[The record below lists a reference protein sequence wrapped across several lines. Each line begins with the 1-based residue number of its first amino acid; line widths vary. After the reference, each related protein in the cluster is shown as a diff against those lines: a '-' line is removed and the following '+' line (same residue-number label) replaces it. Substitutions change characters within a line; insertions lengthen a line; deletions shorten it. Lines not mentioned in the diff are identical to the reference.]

1 MTCVAAIVLAGCG
14 GAGSQTV
21 FSPPGVA
28 VPRTTEES
36 IAQAHAVPQW
46 QALNLAH
53 RACPEAGPGEVQC
66 DLLIL
71 NESPRGKVYGWGA
84 PDIEVAYNLPSS
96 SKGSGQIVAIVDAY
110 DNPNVASDLAAYRRH
125 YGLPKAQ
132 FYKYNQYGQQGHY
145 PKGNTSW
152 GAEIDLDVDMVSASC
167 PNCTIYLIE
176 VNDYNGRSI
185 ATAEREAAKLGAH
198 IVSNSF
204 GCVRCLGPRNV
215 LEKAFETPGV
225 THVVS
230 AGDRGY
236 LTDVPMEFDSVVSV
250 GGTVLSKSGST
261 YSEVV
266 WPDTGGGCATHLAKP
281 SWQRDP
287 SCSGR
292 TTNDVAAVAWN
303 VAYYDTYGEGGWL
316 ISGGT
321 SDAAPIIAGVFGL
334 AGNAREQDGGKTFWT
349 LTEKQRQENLHAI
362 ASGTNNCPPR
372 LRGSYL
378 CVAGTEEF
386 GTYSG
391 PTGWG
396 TPNGIGAF

>member
-1 MTCVAAIVLAGCG
+1 MVSILGRCALMTCVAAIVLAGCG

-21 FSPPGVA
+21 FSPTGVA

-71 NESPRGKVYGWGA
+71 NESPQGKVYGWGA
-84 PDIEVAYNLPSS
+84 PDIEAAYNLPSS

-125 YGLPKAQ
+125 YGLPKAK

-204 GCVRCLGPRNV
+204 GCVRCLEPRNV
-215 LEKAFETPGV
+215 LEKAFEIPGV

-236 LTDVPMEFDSVVSV
+236 LTDLPMEFDSVVSV

-266 WPDTGGGCATHLAKP
+266 WPDTGGGCATHFAKP

-303 VAYYDTYGEGGWL
+303 VASYDTYGDGGWHIVRRHERCRADYRRRVRTCRERQQTRRRQNL
-316 ISGGT
+316 L
-321 SDAAPIIAGVFGL
+321 DVDRKAAPGGSARHQQRHRWLPPAL
-334 AGNAREQDGGKTFWT
+334 AGQ
-349 LTEKQRQENLHAI
+349 L
-362 ASGTNNCPPR
+362 P
-372 LRGSYL
+372 LRRR
-378 CVAGTEEF
+378 
-386 GTYSG
+386 
-391 PTGWG
+391 
-396 TPNGIGAF
+396 NRGI

>member
-84 PDIEVAYNLPSS
+84 PDIEAAYNLPSS

-110 DNPNVASDLAAYRRH
+110 DNPNVASDLAVYRRH

-204 GCVRCLGPRNV
+204 GCVRCLGPRTSS
-215 LEKAFETPGV
+215 KKHSKPPG
-225 THVVS
+225 
-230 AGDRGY
+230 
-236 LTDVPMEFDSVVSV
+236 
-250 GGTVLSKSGST
+250 
-261 YSEVV
+261 
-266 WPDTGGGCATHLAKP
+266 
-281 SWQRDP
+281 
-287 SCSGR
+287 
-292 TTNDVAAVAWN
+292 
-303 VAYYDTYGEGGWL
+303 
-316 ISGGT
+316 
-321 SDAAPIIAGVFGL
+321 
-334 AGNAREQDGGKTFWT
+334 
-349 LTEKQRQENLHAI
+349 
-362 ASGTNNCPPR
+362 
-372 LRGSYL
+372 
-378 CVAGTEEF
+378 
-386 GTYSG
+386 
-391 PTGWG
+391 
-396 TPNGIGAF
+396 